1 MFRSGR
7 KSDSKETKFIL
18 LDKYI
23 YKDFQ
28 FCQKDTT
35 KIQAIE
41 IACHFFYFEAKLGT
55 QILKI
60 IYPHQK
66 I

>member
-35 KIQAIE
+35 KIKVIE
-41 IACHFFYFEAKLGT
+41 IACHFFF
-55 QILKI
+55 ILKQNWEHK
-60 IYPHQK
+60 Y
-66 I
+66 